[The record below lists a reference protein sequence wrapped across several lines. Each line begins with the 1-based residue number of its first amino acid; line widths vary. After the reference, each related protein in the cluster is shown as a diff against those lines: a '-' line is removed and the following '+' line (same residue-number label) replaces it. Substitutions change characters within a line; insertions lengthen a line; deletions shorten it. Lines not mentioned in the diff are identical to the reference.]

1 AQRLAPRV
9 FHSCSLLSPPSP
21 ATCLRSLHDALPIFD
36 FNASGPALPI
46 AAVYTAG
53 GALVLL
59 GRHLLQREGSTLWS
73 PTTQVLLG
81 CLALAGAWILDFAL
95 WQDAGI
101 DPEAS
106 AQGAL
111 IMAFLSL
118 EGFLVGVAVLMGAY
132 LALRTSRNMIERP
145 RSVTFDVTMLFL

>member
-81 CLALAGAWILDFAL
+81 CLALDRKSTRLNSSHVKISYAVFCLKKKKNT
-95 WQDAGI
+95 DANT
-101 DPEAS
+101 P
-106 AQGAL
+106 
-111 IMAFLSL
+111 
-118 EGFLVGVAVLMGAY
+118 
-132 LALRTSRNMIERP
+132 
-145 RSVTFDVTMLFL
+145 